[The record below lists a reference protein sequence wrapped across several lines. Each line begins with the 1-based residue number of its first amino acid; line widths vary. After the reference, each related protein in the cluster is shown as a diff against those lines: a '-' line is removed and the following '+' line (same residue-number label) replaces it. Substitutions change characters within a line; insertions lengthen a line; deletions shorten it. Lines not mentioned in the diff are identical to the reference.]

1 MIDPGFHALD
11 YNQKLMENPKEKQL
25 KNSHPH
31 RRLVVGLIAAFVLIV
46 CMILYEPAL
55 ANFEAQIPTGSV
67 PTVTS
72 TASGPIVTVRLDI
85 DQPNINVRSGP
96 GTSDYDIIG
105 VLLLGQKAVAK
116 GRSIGGDWIMI
127 EYPGV
132 KGGIGWV
139 HSSLVDITP
148 GELPVV
154 EPPPTSTPLVTV
166 TIDPTM
172 AAQFVVTLAPTRL
185 PTFTPPAQLV
195 IPTFTADGS
204 NTGTTGIPMGLV
216 IIGLAVIGIFLGLFA
231 LAQGR

>member
-1 MIDPGFHALD
+1 MDNPNK
-11 YNQKLMENPKEKQL
+11 NQVNISKDR
-25 KNSHPH
+25 
-31 RRLVVGLIAAFVLIV
+31 RRLLTGLIAALILIISAVL
-46 CMILYEPAL
+46 YQPAL
-55 ANFEAQIPTGSV
+55 ANVDAQIPTGSV

-72 TASGPIVTVRLDI
+72 TASGPIVSVRLDI
-85 DQPNINVRSGP
+85 DQPSVNVRAGP
-96 GTSDYDIIG
+96 SASDYDIIG
-105 VLLLGQKAVAK
+105 ILQLGQTAVAK
-116 GRSIGGDWIMI
+116 GRTAGGDWFMI

-139 HSSLVDITP
+139 YSALVNITP

-154 EPPPTSTPLVTV
+154 EPPPTTTPLVTV

-185 PTFTPPAQLV
+185 PTFTPPSQLV
-195 IPTFTADGS
+195 IPTFVAE
-204 NTGTTGIPMGLV
+204 NNGTVSAGLPMGLV

>member
-1 MIDPGFHALD
+1 
-11 YNQKLMENPKEKQL
+11 MENPNKKQL
-25 KNSHPH
+25 NILLD
-31 RRLVVGLIAAFVLIV
+31 RRQLAAGLMAIFVLII
-46 CMILYEPAL
+46 CGLLYEPAL
-55 ANFEAQIPTGSV
+55 ANVKAQIPTGSV

-85 DQPNINVRSGP
+85 DQPSVNVRSGP
-96 GTSDYDIIG
+96 SSSDYDIIG
-105 VLLLGQKAVAK
+105 ILLLGQKAVAK

-132 KGGIGWV
+132 KGGVGWV
-139 HSSLVDITP
+139 YASLVDITA
-148 GELPVV
+148 GELPVI

-185 PTFTPPAQLV
+185 PTFTPPPQLV
-195 IPTFTADGS
+195 IPTFTAES
-204 NTGTTGIPMGLV
+204 NGTVSTGVPMGLV
-216 IIGLAVIGIFLGLFA
+216 IIGLAVIGIFMGLFA

>member
-1 MIDPGFHALD
+1 MD
-11 YNQKLMENPKEKQL
+11 YNQELMENPKKNQL
-25 KNSHPH
+25 NILCGE
-31 RRLVVGLIAAFVLIV
+31 RRLLAGLIAALILIICAVLYQPV
-46 CMILYEPAL
+46 L
-55 ANFEAQIPTGSV
+55 ANVEAQIPTGSV

-105 VLLLGQKAVAK
+105 LLLLGQKAVAK

-185 PTFTPPAQLV
+185 PTFTPPPQLV
-195 IPTFTADGS
+195 IPTFITEGS
-204 NTGTTGIPMGLV
+204 GIATTGIPMGLV
-216 IIGLAVIGIFLGLFA
+216 IISLAVIGIFLGLFA

>member
-1 MIDPGFHALD
+1 
-11 YNQKLMENPKEKQL
+11 MENPKENQL
-25 KNSHPH
+25 NISQFR
-31 RRLVVGLIAAFVLIV
+31 RRLVAGLIAAVVLIV
-46 CMILYEPAL
+46 CAVFYEPVM
-55 ANFEAQIPTGSV
+55 ANVAAQIPTGSV

-72 TASGPIVTVRLDI
+72 TASGPIVSVRLDI
-85 DQPNINVRSGP
+85 DQPSVNVRAGP
-96 GTSDYDIIG
+96 SSSDYDIIG
-105 VLLLGQKAVAK
+105 ILQLGQTAVAK
-116 GRSIGGDWIMI
+116 GRTAGGDWFMI

-139 HSSLVDITP
+139 YSALVNITP

-185 PTFTPPAQLV
+185 PTFTPPPQLV
-195 IPTFTADGS
+195 IPTFLAESNGS
-204 NTGTTGIPMGLV
+204 ATTGVPMGLV

>member
-1 MIDPGFHALD
+1 MD
-11 YNQKLMENPKEKQL
+11 YNQELMENPN
-25 KNSHPH
+25 KNQVNISPNR
-31 RRLVVGLIAAFVLIV
+31 RRLLVSLITAFIFFISA
-46 CMILYEPAL
+46 ILYQPVL
-55 ANFEAQIPTGSV
+55 ANVEAQIPTGSV

-85 DQPNINVRSGP
+85 DQPQINVRAGP
-96 GTSDYDIIG
+96 GTTYDKVGI
-105 VLLLGQKAVAK
+105 LQLGQSAVAK
-116 GRSIGGDWIMI
+116 GRTAGGDWIMI

-132 KGGIGWV
+132 QSGLAWV

-154 EPPPTSTPLVTV
+154 EPPPTTTPLVTV

-172 AAQFVVTLAPTRL
+172 AAQFVVTVAPTRL
-185 PTFTPPAQLV
+185 PTFTPPPQLV
-195 IPTFTADGS
+195 IPTFTAENNGTFS
-204 NTGTTGIPMGLV
+204 TGLPMGLV